1 MHAAAHILQTRHLE
15 SLVPAGLS
23 AEAQKSIWYLTT
35 EDLESFRIN
44 LVKTREMTAVI
55 EAALQ
60 QLNTEIHN
68 INICGPIST
77 AVDPIKRAIRKCKE
91 VVESAM
97 ESARTQEE
105 VSRALIEQG
114 RFGDA
119 LTAINE
125 GLIVIGELKKPLV
138 GIRDQLNNLSA
149 KGRTIVTE
157 SLRQMGFD
165 KEIEAWDTSVTE
177 WTGRMVLPTWKL

>member
-1 MHAAAHILQTRHLE
+1 MALQARSTSNPPSRYPFQQDADE
-15 SLVPAGLS
+15 PR
-23 AEAQKSIWYLTT
+23 YLTT

-55 EAALQ
+55 EAAFQ
-60 QLNTEIHN
+60 QLNTQIHS
-68 INICGPIST
+68 INTSGPVST
-77 AVDPIKRAIRKCKE
+77 TIDPIKREIRKCKE
-91 VVESAM
+91 VVDSAM
-97 ESARTQEE
+97 ETARTQEE
-105 VSRALIEQG
+105 ASRVLIEQG

-125 GLIVIGELKKPLV
+125 GLIVIGELKKPLI
-138 GIRDQLNNLSA
+138 GIRDQLKNLSS

-165 KEIEAWDTSVTE
+165 KEVEAWDTSVTE

>member
-1 MHAAAHILQTRHLE
+1 MVAKDDGPPGPIY
-15 SLVPAGLS
+15 
-23 AEAQKSIWYLTT
+23 KYLTT
-35 EDLESFRIN
+35 EDLENFRIN
-44 LVKTREMTAVI
+44 LVRTREMTAVI
-55 EAALQ
+55 ETALQ

-68 INICGPIST
+68 INTSGPIST
-77 AVDPIKRAIRKCKE
+77 TVDPIKRAIRKCKE

-105 VSRALIEQG
+105 VSGALIEQG

-165 KEIEAWDTSVTE
+165 KEIEAWDTSVAE
-177 WTGRMVLPTWKL
+177 WIGRMVLPTWKL

>member
-1 MHAAAHILQTRHLE
+1 MVAKDDGPPGPIY
-15 SLVPAGLS
+15 
-23 AEAQKSIWYLTT
+23 KYLTT
-35 EDLESFRIN
+35 EDLESFHIN
-44 LVKTREMTAVI
+44 LVKTREMTAAI
-55 EAALQ
+55 ETALK

-68 INICGPIST
+68 INTSGPIAT
-77 AVDPIKRAIRKCKE
+77 TVDPIKRAIRKCTD

-97 ESARTQEE
+97 ESARTQEQ
-105 VSRALIEQG
+105 VSGNLIEQG

-125 GLIVIGELKKPLV
+125 GLIVIGGLKKPLV
-138 GIRDQLNNLSA
+138 GIRDQLNNISA

-157 SLRQMGFD
+157 SLRQVNFD
-165 KEIEAWDTSVTE
+165 REIEAWDTSVTE